1 MLPWDEEDAA
11 AVLLASILG
20 GIPICR
26 DPGGGPA
33 SVHDYDLVLL
43 SGRVIAIEVTIATD
57 RAWRRSV
64 GASEK
69 LQWGGPDLAY
79 DWHLGLDIKAD
90 LKAVGQYAAALLHA
104 IEVLGEVRSMPLPNR
119 GSHGPLATICQSL
132 RDLGAWSVM
141 PTDPT
146 GADGHGVVHPHVTP
160 PGGAAS
166 LDPVVDA
173 ITPHLLDEG
182 NRKKLRDAECDSPHL
197 VIWVDQSSP
206 ATIEMAPGVGP
217 QPDRGPPRVSPVL
230 PPEVDCVWVVS
241 AFIPMRVFSFT
252 LAKGWEDHG
261 WWFPGGESPAELP
274 TSVSAG

>member
-20 GIPICR
+20 GTPIRR

-33 SVHDYDLVLL
+33 SVHDYDLALS

-57 RAWRRSV
+57 PAWRRTV

-69 LQWGGPDLAY
+69 VHWDGPHLAH
-79 DWHLGLDIKAD
+79 DWHLGLDITAD
-90 LKAVGQYAAALLHA
+90 LKAAGQGAAALLHA
-104 IEVLGEVRSMPLPNR
+104 LELAGEVRAMPLPNR
-119 GSHGPLATICQSL
+119 GSHGALAAICQSL

-146 GADGHGVVHPHVTP
+146 GADGHGIVHPHVTP
-160 PGGAAS
+160 PGGPVS
-166 LDPVVDA
+166 RDPVVDA

-182 NRKKLRDAECDSPHL
+182 NRRKLREARCDSSHL
-197 VIWVDQSSP
+197 LIWADQSSP

-217 QPDRGPPRVSPVL
+217 EPDRGPPGVPAVL

-241 AFIPMRVFSFT
+241 AFTPMRVFSFAT
-252 LAKGWEDHG
+252 AKGWEDHG
-261 WWFPGGESPAELP
+261 WWFPGGEGPVGS
-274 TSVSAG
+274 